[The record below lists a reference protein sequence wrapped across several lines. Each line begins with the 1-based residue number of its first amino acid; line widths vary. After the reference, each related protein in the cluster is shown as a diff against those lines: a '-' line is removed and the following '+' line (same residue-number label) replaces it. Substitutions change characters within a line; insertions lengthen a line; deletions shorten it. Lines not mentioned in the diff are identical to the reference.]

1 MTTPLGDKDL
11 PHHAER
17 AYFGAC
23 AAAIVLSAAA
33 ALWPDWLAALV
44 HQRTVLGVH
53 LLAEVFSIA
62 MMVGM
67 ASLAWNDV
75 RTHHIKTA
83 NIVVFGWTL
92 IAALDTF
99 ALYSYQG
106 MPGYSIT
113 EGMALPYFYRLTARI
128 VEAVYFLA
136 IALLIGLR
144 GGSRKLWFL
153 AALLIAAA
161 LAWLGASG
169 PALPALFYRP
179 AHGATVAGSGVE
191 IAVTALYLL
200 SAMLFFRHWRRRPLL
215 LSLQIAV
222 ACVMLG
228 LSAALLTAH
237 YGQFDG
243 ANVVAHFVRALAYG
257 FLYEAWHTIGVA
269 HPHQWLEKSQRTI
282 AQQNREMTETLT
294 EMPVEVVL
302 LDKELRYRYANP
314 AHAER
319 TGMSMEQLMQTT
331 WPALVPA
338 EQQAM
343 AHTQLQSALHGQ
355 HVQFDLRQEAGGIVL
370 LSLNARAAPRL
381 GADGVIDGVLLTLVD
396 NTEQENT
403 RLMTALSL
411 QEAADLKAALD
422 AHAIVIIS
430 DARGIIT
437 QVNDRFCDIARYRR
451 SDLIGRDLAI
461 TRSGMHP
468 AEFYEHIDAT
478 VQGGQVWTGEVCNR
492 ARDGTLFWTQTTVVP
507 FATHDGAPVQH
518 ITLCTD
524 ITERKQAEQQA
535 RQMALYDELT
545 GLPNRRLI
553 VDHVQQAC
561 ATSSR
566 SGKYGAVMLLDL
578 DNFKEVNDT
587 QGHDQGDEL
596 LRRVA
601 QRLQDNLRATDTVA
615 RLGGDEFIILVN
627 GLNGDMARAGDE
639 ALAVGE
645 KVRAALERP
654 FHLDARTVHTSISM
668 GVSLFQG
675 VATAQADILK
685 HADMALYRAKAR
697 GRNQISLFDPS
708 LQTEVEYRASL
719 MSDLRGAL
727 SNHELQLR
735 YQVIVDR
742 EQRPLGYEAL
752 LRWRHPTRGWVQPL
766 SFIEP
771 AEQSGLIMPIG
782 TWVLRT
788 ACRQLALWASDASMR
803 RLTLSV
809 NISARQFRDAEFVQ
823 TVQGILQETGADAHL
838 LCLELTESMFH
849 EELEQSIAKMQR
861 LCALGVRFALDDFGT
876 GYSSLGYLRRM
887 PLDIIKIDK
896 SFVDDIL
903 TDPNDAAIAQTILA
917 LANTLDL
924 RVVAE
929 GIEEPAQFEWLRAR
943 HCDAFQG
950 YHFGK
955 PLSIAQLQAGSQDS

>member
-1 MTTPLGDKDL
+1 
-11 PHHAER
+11 
-17 AYFGAC
+17 
-23 AAAIVLSAAA
+23 
-33 ALWPDWLAALV
+33 
-44 HQRTVLGVH
+44 
-53 LLAEVFSIA
+53 
-62 MMVGM
+62 
-67 ASLAWNDV
+67 
-75 RTHHIKTA
+75 
-83 NIVVFGWTL
+83 
-92 IAALDTF
+92 
-99 ALYSYQG
+99 
-106 MPGYSIT
+106 
-113 EGMALPYFYRLTARI
+113 
-128 VEAVYFLA
+128 
-136 IALLIGLR
+136 
-144 GGSRKLWFL
+144 
-153 AALLIAAA
+153 
-161 LAWLGASG
+161 
-169 PALPALFYRP
+169 
-179 AHGATVAGSGVE
+179 
-191 IAVTALYLL
+191 
-200 SAMLFFRHWRRRPLL
+200 
-215 LSLQIAV
+215 
-222 ACVMLG
+222 
-228 LSAALLTAH
+228 
-237 YGQFDG
+237 
-243 ANVVAHFVRALAYG
+243 
-257 FLYEAWHTIGVA
+257 
-269 HPHQWLEKSQRTI
+269 
-282 AQQNREMTETLT
+282 
-294 EMPVEVVL
+294 
-302 LDKELRYRYANP
+302 
-314 AHAER
+314 
-319 TGMSMEQLMQTT
+319 
-331 WPALVPA
+331 
-338 EQQAM
+338 
-343 AHTQLQSALHGQ
+343 
-355 HVQFDLRQEAGGIVL
+355 
-370 LSLNARAAPRL
+370 
-381 GADGVIDGVLLTLVD
+381 
-396 NTEQENT
+396 
-403 RLMTALSL
+403 
-411 QEAADLKAALD
+411 
-422 AHAIVIIS
+422 
-430 DARGIIT
+430 
-437 QVNDRFCDIARYRR
+437 
-451 SDLIGRDLAI
+451 
-461 TRSGMHP
+461 
-468 AEFYEHIDAT
+468 
-478 VQGGQVWTGEVCNR
+478 
-492 ARDGTLFWTQTTVVP
+492 
-507 FATHDGAPVQH
+507 
-518 ITLCTD
+518 
-524 ITERKQAEQQA
+524 
-535 RQMALYDELT
+535 
-545 GLPNRRLI
+545 
-553 VDHVQQAC
+553 
-561 ATSSR
+561 
-566 SGKYGAVMLLDL
+566 
-578 DNFKEVNDT
+578 
-587 QGHDQGDEL
+587 
-596 LRRVA
+596 VA

-639 ALAVGE
+639 ALAGGE

-782 TWVLRT
+782 TCVLRT
-788 ACRQLALWASDASMR
+788 AGSQLALWASDASMR

>member
-1 MTTPLGDKDL
+1 
-11 PHHAER
+11 
-17 AYFGAC
+17 
-23 AAAIVLSAAA
+23 
-33 ALWPDWLAALV
+33 
-44 HQRTVLGVH
+44 
-53 LLAEVFSIA
+53 
-62 MMVGM
+62 
-67 ASLAWNDV
+67 
-75 RTHHIKTA
+75 
-83 NIVVFGWTL
+83 
-92 IAALDTF
+92 
-99 ALYSYQG
+99 
-106 MPGYSIT
+106 
-113 EGMALPYFYRLTARI
+113 
-128 VEAVYFLA
+128 
-136 IALLIGLR
+136 
-144 GGSRKLWFL
+144 
-153 AALLIAAA
+153 
-161 LAWLGASG
+161 
-169 PALPALFYRP
+169 
-179 AHGATVAGSGVE
+179 
-191 IAVTALYLL
+191 
-200 SAMLFFRHWRRRPLL
+200 
-215 LSLQIAV
+215 
-222 ACVMLG
+222 
-228 LSAALLTAH
+228 
-237 YGQFDG
+237 
-243 ANVVAHFVRALAYG
+243 
-257 FLYEAWHTIGVA
+257 
-269 HPHQWLEKSQRTI
+269 
-282 AQQNREMTETLT
+282 
-294 EMPVEVVL
+294 
-302 LDKELRYRYANP
+302 
-314 AHAER
+314 
-319 TGMSMEQLMQTT
+319 
-331 WPALVPA
+331 
-338 EQQAM
+338 
-343 AHTQLQSALHGQ
+343 
-355 HVQFDLRQEAGGIVL
+355 
-370 LSLNARAAPRL
+370 
-381 GADGVIDGVLLTLVD
+381 LLTLVD

-422 AHAIVIIS
+422 AHAIVIVS

-437 QVNDRFCDIARYRR
+437 QVNDRFCNIARYRR
-451 SDLIGRDLAI
+451 SDLIGRNLAI

-468 AEFYEHIDAT
+468 AEFYKHIDAT

-507 FATHDGAPVQH
+507 FATHDGASIQH

-524 ITERKQAEQQA
+524 ITERKQSEQQA

-601 QRLQDNLRATDTVA
+601 QRLQGNLRTTDTVA

-627 GLNGDMARAGDE
+627 GLNGDVARAGEE
-639 ALAVGE
+639 ALAIGE

-654 FHLDARTVHTSISM
+654 FHLHARIVHTSISM

-675 VATAQADILK
+675 VATAQEDILK

-708 LQTEVEYRASL
+708 LQTEVEHRASL

-727 SNHELQLR
+727 SNRELQLH

-742 EQRPLGYEAL
+742 EQQPLGYEAL

-788 ACRQLALWASDASMR
+788 ACRQLALWASEAAMR

-809 NISARQFRDAEFVQ
+809 NISARQFRGAEFVQ

-849 EELEQSIAKMQR
+849 EDMEQSITKMQR

-929 GIEEPAQFEWLRAR
+929 GIEEPAQFQWLRAR

-955 PLSIAQLQAGSQDS
+955 PMPITQLLAGSQVS